1 MLLISIHPSE
11 YDILIDIVQKILTND
26 LLALLSLLQFGYLL
40 GLLRVLLLVVQHLLQ
55 PEEVLTG
62 LLIQLLVDVAVDRDE
77 LGHHYVL
84 EGVHSAV
91 CHLDLLVQG
100 QERRL
105 KGCNSDQQIED
116 ASELFPAFLY
126 GETTTFQ
133 PDLTHRI
140 LRILKLLK
148 TKVGNE
154 HTGNILLTLIK
165 PNSRSLDSL
174 RYFPS
179 N

>member
-1 MLLISIHPSE
+1 M
-11 YDILIDIVQKILTND
+11 
-26 LLALLSLLQFGYLL
+26 
-40 GLLRVLLLVVQHLLQ
+40 LLLVVQHLLQ

-62 LLIQLLVDVAVDRDE
+62 LLIQLLVNVAVDGDE
-77 LGHHYVL
+77 LRHDYVL

-91 CHLDLLVQG
+91 CHFDLLVQG
-100 QERRL
+100 QEGRL
-105 KGCNSDQQIED
+105 KGCNSDQQVQD
-116 ASELFPAFLY
+116 ASELFPAFLD

-133 PDLTHRI
+133 ADLTHRI

-148 TKVGNE
+148 TEVRDE
-154 HTGNILLTLIK
+154 HTRNILLTLIQ
-165 PNSRSLDSL
+165 PNSGSLDSL